1 VIYSALPDALAASRV
16 GFPERK
22 LELNLTSA
30 LRTTPTTTTTKP
42 TTLTAT
48 MADSVKATKD
58 AIWLLQQEIN
68 KQQTELDDWTETVTL
83 PNLLRLL
90 QC

>member
-1 VIYSALPDALAASRV
+1 VISSALPDALAASRV

-30 LRTTPTTTTTKP
+30 LRTTPTTKP

-83 PNLLRLL
+83 PNSLRLL
-90 QC
+90 QR